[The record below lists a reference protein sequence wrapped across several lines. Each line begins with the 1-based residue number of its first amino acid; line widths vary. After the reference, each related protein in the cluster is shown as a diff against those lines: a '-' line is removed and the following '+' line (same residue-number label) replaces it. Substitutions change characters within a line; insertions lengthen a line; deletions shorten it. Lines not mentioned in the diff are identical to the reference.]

1 MEYFIKEVLKEGGVL
16 FEIGLILVIGYIFGN
31 LSNLFKL
38 PRVSGY
44 IIAGILMSPYLLG
57 IIDKE
62 FLEKSNI
69 ITHASLSIITF
80 LIGSSLSYKKIKELG
95 KSITVITLGEAEIAF
110 LFVFIAMLLYLY
122 LTQNIDLKML
132 IALSLV
138 FSALASPTDPT
149 ATLAVIHEFRARGI
163 LTTAVLGVAALDDAT
178 GIMNF
183 VLGYS
188 ISTSLLTG
196 TGIDIL
202 KIAKNVGTEI
212 FGAILLGIIMGYIM
226 HFLGKFAEER
236 KEVVTITVGILF
248 ITFALAHSFK
258 VDELLATMTTGITL
272 VNIDKE
278 NEKFKGP
285 LENYIEDVIFTAF
298 FVVGSAFLN
307 VKILLHYFPMV
318 FIYVLS
324 RFAGKY
330 TGVYIGGHL
339 SKAPEKVKKYLAFS
353 LFPQGGIVIGLSL
366 IAYQNPEFKEVG
378 IVLVNVV
385 IGATA
390 IHEFMGPIF
399 SEFAL
404 KKAGEITKKT

>member
-1 MEYFIKEVLKEGGVL
+1 MEDFIKEVFKEGGVL
-16 FEIGLILVIGYIFGN
+16 LEIGLILVIGYLFGN
-31 LSNLFKL
+31 LANVFKL

-44 IIAGILMSPYLLG
+44 ILAGILMSPYLLG

-62 FLEKSNI
+62 FLEKSNV

-80 LIGSSLSYKKIKELG
+80 LIGSSLSYEKIKKLG
-95 KSITVITLGEAEIAF
+95 KTITVITLGEAEIAF
-110 LFVFIAMLLYLY
+110 LFVFLAMFLYLY
-122 LTQNIDLKML
+122 LTQHIDLKML

-138 FSALASPTDPT
+138 FAALASPTDPT
-149 ATLAVIHEFRARGI
+149 ATLAVIHEFKAKGV
-163 LTTAVLGVAALDDAT
+163 LTTTVLGVAALDDAT

-183 VLGYS
+183 VFGYS
-188 ISTSLLTG
+188 VATSLIAGNELNLLKMTG
-196 TGIDIL
+196 
-202 KIAKNVGTEI
+202 KVAYQI
-212 FGAILLGIIMGYIM
+212 FGAIFLGILMGYLM

-248 ITFALAHSFK
+248 LTFAFAHVAD
-258 VDELLATMTTGITL
+258 VDELLSTMTTGITL
-272 VNIDKE
+272 VNVDKE
-278 NEKFKGP
+278 NEKFKAP

-307 VKILLHYFPMV
+307 VKILLQYFPMV
-318 FIYVLS
+318 FVYVLS

-339 SKAPEKVKKYLAFS
+339 SDAPDKVKKYLAFS

-366 IAYQNPEFKEVG
+366 LAYQNPEFKEVG

-404 KKAGEITKKT
+404 KKAGEITKKL